1 MLFRSLFSKISERF
15 QMEYDPQFIEKM
27 KRGEQQIKDGK
38 TTKIDISKLFEEKIV
53 QSRKEFK
60 EGKGKIIS
68 LEDLWK

>member
-1 MLFRSLFSKISERF
+1 MLFRSLFSKISKRF
-15 QMEYDPQFIEKM
+15 QMEYDPQFVEKM

-38 TTKIDISKLFEEKIV
+38 TTKIDISKLFEEKII